1 MLQYTKDYLEDS
13 NNATS
18 IINEVKPIL
27 EHRKQMRDLY
37 TKKDGIPLEAY
48 TCKVATGYVAGTKPS
63 FAIKEELN
71 TKKQSIIKKFFNKV
85 FGERANV
92 DEFKTII
99 DYVND
104 YNDLGDFFLQIC
116 LDYFSTGACRWLNYE
131 NSDNEQVF
139 ARVPS
144 WQCELIY
151 DYSTPVQVIG
161 AVQYYVTRDNNGNN
175 IQNAIIT
182 TLNSKRYFRDGQPN
196 KDEYVEDISQR
207 QDVNWYLVPFYGCES
222 TTGALFENVID
233 LIEKLEQCIVNTS
246 NIMQYNDAGCKL
258 KITGFTPQNP
268 SIIQDEKGNL
278 VQNPARE
285 KEDNALLNAKVFY
298 TPDQSGDIAWITKT
312 IDSQSVELMNKTLL
326 DYVLMLTFIPN
337 ITDEGFTNAD
347 SNKAL
352 MKKFFGLQTSQQ
364 EAIKVLQKELLRM
377 WENLTDRINQEKNK
391 QFDFR
396 DIQIT
401 INTSIPTDD
410 NEVTAM
416 WLTLRGLI
424 SDETIIDNLP
434 LDLDAES
441 ELKKMKEQNE
451 ENIEEAINRAK
462 EFRNDKEIS
471 TYNNNNKSDNAND
484 RANTDEK
491 DNTDKS
497 NN

>member
-1 MLQYTKDYLEDS
+1 MIQYTRNYLENS

-71 TKKQSIIKKFFNKV
+71 TKKQSIITKFFNKI

-99 DYVND
+99 DYIND

-131 NSDNEQVF
+131 TEENEQVF

-161 AVQYYVTRDNNGNN
+161 AVQYFVTKDNNGNN
-175 IQNAIIT
+175 VQNAIIT

-207 QDVNWYLVPFYGCES
+207 QDVSWYLVPFYGCES

-233 LIEKLEQCIVNTS
+233 LIEKLEQCIGNTS

-268 SIIQDEKGNL
+268 VLDSEGNINQER
-278 VQNPARE
+278 V

-312 IDSQSVELMNKTLL
+312 IDSQSVELMNNTLL

-337 ITDEGFTNAD
+337 ITDKGFTNAD

-364 EAIKVLQKELLRM
+364 ETIKALQKELLRM
-377 WENLTDRINQEKNK
+377 WENLTDRINQEKNRK
-391 QFDFR
+391 FDFR

-434 LDLDAES
+434 LDLDTES
-441 ELKKMKEQNE
+441 ELKKIKEQNE
-451 ENIEEAINRAK
+451 ENMENAIKNAK
-462 EFRNDKEIS
+462 EFKNENIS
-471 TYNNNNKSDNAND
+471 DNNNDNKSAIIND
-484 RANTDEK
+484 RADKEEK
-491 DNTDKS
+491 DNT
-497 NN
+497 N

>member
-1 MLQYTKDYLEDS
+1 MIQYTKEYLENS

-71 TKKQSIIKKFFNKV
+71 TKKQSIITKFFNKV

-92 DEFKTII
+92 EEFKTII
-99 DYVND
+99 DYIND

-131 NSDNEQVF
+131 TEENEQVF

-161 AVQYYVTRDNNGNN
+161 AVQYYVTRDSNGNN
-175 IQNAIIT
+175 VQNAIIT
-182 TLNSKRYFRDGQPN
+182 TLNSKRYFKDGQPN

-207 QDVNWYLVPFYGCES
+207 QKVNWYLVPFYGCES

-233 LIEKLEQCIVNTS
+233 LIEKLEQCIGNTS

-268 SIIQDEKGNL
+268 VLDLNGNINQD
-278 VQNPARE
+278 RI

-377 WENLTDRINQEKNK
+377 WENLTDRINQEKNRK
-391 QFDFR
+391 FDFR

-434 LDLDAES
+434 LDLDTES
-441 ELKKMKEQNE
+441 ELKKIKEQNE
-451 ENIEEAINRAK
+451 ENMENAIKNAK
-462 EFRNDKEIS
+462 EFKNGDNKDIS
-471 TYNNNNKSDNAND
+471 NNNNNDKSDNAND
-484 RANTDEK
+484 RTDKEEENNTD
-491 DNTDKS
+491 
-497 NN
+497 

>member
-1 MLQYTKDYLEDS
+1 MVQYTKNYLENS

-71 TKKQSIIKKFFNKV
+71 TKKQDIITKFFNKV

-131 NSDNEQVF
+131 TEENEQVF

-161 AVQYYVTRDNNGNN
+161 AVQYFVTKDNNGNN
-175 IQNAIIT
+175 VQNAIIT

-233 LIEKLEQCIVNTS
+233 LIEKLEQCIGNTS

-268 SIIQDEKGNL
+268 VLDSEGNINQER
-278 VQNPARE
+278 V

-364 EAIKVLQKELLRM
+364 ETIKALQKELLRM
-377 WENLTDRINQEKNK
+377 WENLTDRINEEKNRK
-391 QFDFR
+391 FDFR

-410 NEVTAM
+410 SEIVDN
-416 WLTLRGLI
+416 WLKLRGLI
-424 SDETIIDNLP
+424 SEATIIENLP
-434 LDLDAES
+434 YDLDVES
-441 ELKKMKEQNE
+441 ELKKKKEEDNE
-451 ENIEEAINRAK
+451 NFEIAQERAK
-462 EFRNDKEIS
+462 EFKNGDNKDIS
-471 TYNNNNKSDNAND
+471 NNNNNNKSDSINNNSD
-484 RANTDEK
+484 SNKTDDTNK
-491 DNTDKS
+491 SDN
-497 NN
+497 